1 LKDSVRTKNISGA
14 LSKGMRHGIVLGVH
28 PIMPEYWQHS
38 GSCVEKC
45 HHECPDMDRYTD
57 NIMEH
62 FMTDLESSNMDD
74 KERDREESDST

>member
-1 LKDSVRTKNISGA
+1 LKDNVRTRNISGA
-14 LSKGMRHGIVLGVH
+14 LSKGIHHGIVLGVDL
-28 PIMPEYWQHS
+28 IVPEYWQHY

-45 HHECPDMDRYTD
+45 DHECLEMDGSTD

-74 KERDREESDST
+74 RQRR